1 MAVYVGHNNSMKKE
15 VFTLPVRLTIK
26 DKNKLLANDGKQLL
40 NYGLVLRIY
49 PSEEQATLI
58 NKTFGCSRFIY
69 NKYLSDRKDY
79 FSNTKIT
86 LKVNKYKVNVMNPL
100 KQEKDFEFLKEVDKF
115 ALEAAL
121 ENVEDAYSRF
131 FKHQTKF
138 PRFKSKK
145 YAKKSYTTKFTN
157 DNIGVDLDKVVIK
170 LPKLK
175 EVLFALPKLNKTNN
189 KILNIGKAT
198 TKITKAII
206 SQKGTRYYVSLSI
219 EEVIPLIKK
228 LELENIDNSKVLGLD
243 MGLKDFLIASNGT
256 DNFKIENPKFLRNS
270 EKKLIKLQKKLP
282 KKLEG
287 SKNYLKAKETLNLV
301 HSQVAN
307 QRKDF
312 MHKLSRKLVNENQV
326 IVVENLD
333 IKGMIKNHKLAKSIS
348 DAGWYKFVTFLKYK
362 LEWQG
367 KQLVKIDRF
376 FASSK
381 LCNHCGTKNIML
393 TLSDREW
400 TCSKCNQ
407 KHDRDINASLNIR
420 SEGMRVLG
428 IV

>member
-1 MAVYVGHNNSMKKE
+1 MPIK
-15 VFTLPVRLTIK
+15 LTVK
-26 DKNKLLANDGKQLL
+26 DKNKLLADEGKQLL
-40 NYGLVLRIY
+40 NYGLILKIY
-49 PSEEQATLI
+49 PSEEQETLI

-69 NKYLSDRKDY
+69 NKYLSDRKDC
-79 FSNTKIT
+79 FSNTKTT
-86 LKVNKYKVNVMNPL
+86 LSVNKYKVEVMNPL

-115 ALEAAL
+115 ALEAAI
-121 ENVEDAYSRF
+121 ENVDDAYSRF
-131 FKHQTKF
+131 FKHQIKF

-145 YAKKSYTTKFTN
+145 YVKKSYTTKFTN
-157 DNIGVDLDKVVIK
+157 DNIRIDLDKIVIK

-175 EVLFALPKLNKTNN
+175 EVLFALPKRNKTNN

-206 SQKGTRYYVSLSI
+206 SQKGTRYYVSLTI

-228 LELENIDNSKVLGLD
+228 LELNNVDNSKILGLD
-243 MGLKDFLIASNGT
+243 LGLKDFLIVSNGT
-256 DNFKIENPKFLRNS
+256 GSFKTVNPKFLRNS
-270 EKKLIKLQKKLP
+270 EKKLIKLQKQLP
-282 KKLEG
+282 KKIEG
-287 SKNYLKAKETLNLV
+287 SKNYLKAKERLNLI
-301 HSQVAN
+301 HSQVTN

-326 IVVENLD
+326 IVVEDLN

-376 FASSK
+376 FAYSK
-381 LCNHCGTKNIML
+381 LCNYCGSKNIML

-400 TCSKCNQ
+400 TCSGCNK

-420 SEGMRVLG
+420 GEGMRLLG
-428 IV
+428 LV

>member
-1 MAVYVGHNNSMKKE
+1 M
-15 VFTLPVRLTIK
+15 RLTVK
-26 DKNKLLANDGKQLL
+26 DKNKLLAEEGKQLV

-49 PSEEQATLI
+49 PSEEQETLI

-69 NKYLSDRKDY
+69 NKYLSDRKDC
-79 FSNTKIT
+79 FSNTKTT
-86 LKVNKYKVNVMNPL
+86 LRMNNYKAEVMNPL

-115 ALEAAL
+115 ALESSL

-131 FKHQTKF
+131 FKHQTNF

-157 DNIGVDLDKVVIK
+157 DNIRVDLDKVVIR

-175 EVLFALPKLNKTNN
+175 EVLFALPKQNKTNN

-206 SQKGTRYYVSLSI
+206 SQKGTRYYVSLTI

-228 LELENIDNSKVLGLD
+228 LELHKIDNSKIIGLD
-243 MGLKDFLIASNGT
+243 MGLKDFLIASNGR
-256 DNFKIENPKFLRNS
+256 DNFKTSNPKFLRNS
-270 EKKLIKLQKKLP
+270 EKKLIKLQKRLP
-282 KKLEG
+282 KKIEG
-287 SKNYLKAKETLNLV
+287 SKNYLKAKERLNLI
-301 HSQVAN
+301 HAQVAN

-326 IVVENLD
+326 IVVEDLN

-367 KQLVKIDRF
+367 KHLVKIDRF

-381 LCNHCGTKNIML
+381 LCNHCGTKNIIL

-420 SEGMRVLG
+420 SEGMRILG
-428 IV
+428 LV

>member
-1 MAVYVGHNNSMKKE
+1 MSM
-15 VFTLPVRLTIK
+15 RLTVK
-26 DKNKLLANDGKQLL
+26 DKNKLLLDEGKQLL

-49 PSEEQATLI
+49 PSEEQETLI

-69 NKYLSDRKDY
+69 NKYLSDRKDC
-79 FSNTKIT
+79 FSNTKTT
-86 LKVNKYKVNVMNPL
+86 LRVNNYKAEVMNPL
-100 KQEKDFEFLKEVDKF
+100 KQKKGLEFLKEVDKF

-131 FKHQTKF
+131 FKHQTNF

-145 YAKKSYTTKFTN
+145 HAKKSYTTKYTN
-157 DNIGVDLDKVVIK
+157 DNIRVDLDKVVIR

-175 EVLFALPKLNKTNN
+175 EVLFALPKQNKTNN
-189 KILNIGKAT
+189 KILNIGKET

-206 SQKGTRYYVSLSI
+206 SQKGTRYYVSLTI

-228 LELENIDNSKVLGLD
+228 LELNNIDNSKIIGLD
-243 MGLKDFLIASNGT
+243 MGLKDFLIASNGR
-256 DNFKIENPKFLRNS
+256 DNFKTSNPKFLRNS

-282 KKLEG
+282 KKIEG
-287 SKNYLKAKETLNLV
+287 SKNYLKAKERLNLI
-301 HSQVAN
+301 HAQVAN

-312 MHKLSRKLVNENQV
+312 MHKLSRKLINENQV
-326 IVVENLD
+326 IVVEDLN

-420 SEGMRVLG
+420 SEGMRILG
-428 IV
+428 LV

>member
-1 MAVYVGHNNSMKKE
+1 
-15 VFTLPVRLTIK
+15 LPKRLTVK
-26 DKNKLLANDGKQLL
+26 DKNELLKDKGKQLL

-49 PSEEQATLI
+49 PNEEQKTLI
-58 NKTFGCSRFIY
+58 NKTVGCSRFIY
-69 NKYLSDRKDY
+69 NKYLSDRKDC
-79 FSNTKIT
+79 FSNTKTT
-86 LKVNKYKVNVMNPL
+86 LRVNNYKAEVMNPL

-131 FKHQTKF
+131 FKHQTNF

-157 DNIGVDLDKVVIK
+157 DNIRVDLDKVVIK

-175 EVLFALPKLNKTNN
+175 EVLFALPKINKTNN

-206 SQKGTRYYVSLSI
+206 SQKGTRYYVSLTI

-228 LELENIDNSKVLGLD
+228 LELHNIDNSKILGLD
-243 MGLKDFLIASNGT
+243 LGLKDFIITSNGR
-256 DNFKIENPKFLRNS
+256 DSFKTLNPKFLRKS
-270 EKKLIKLQKKLP
+270 ETKLIKLQKQLP
-282 KKLEG
+282 KKIEG
-287 SKNYLKAKETLNLV
+287 SKNYLKAKERLNLIYA
-301 HSQVAN
+301 QVAN

-312 MHKLSRKLVNENQV
+312 MHKLSRNLVNENQV
-326 IVVENLD
+326 IVVEDLN

-348 DAGWYKFVTFLKYK
+348 DAGWHKFVTFLKYK

-376 FASSK
+376 FASSR

-400 TCSKCNQ
+400 TCCRCNTR
-407 KHDRDINASLNIR
+407 HDRDINASLNIR
-420 SEGMRVLG
+420 DEGMRVLG
-428 IV
+428 LV

>member
-1 MAVYVGHNNSMKKE
+1 M
-15 VFTLPVRLTIK
+15 RLTVK
-26 DKNKLLANDGKQLL
+26 DKNKLLADEGKQLL

-49 PSEEQATLI
+49 PSEEQETLI

-69 NKYLSDRKDY
+69 NKYLSDRKDC
-79 FSNTKIT
+79 FINTKTT
-86 LKVNKYKVNVMNPL
+86 LRVNNYKAEVMNPL

-131 FKHQTKF
+131 FKHQTNF

-145 YAKKSYTTKFTN
+145 CAKKSYTTKFTN
-157 DNIGVDLDKVVIK
+157 DNIKVDLDKVVIK
-170 LPKLK
+170 IPKLK
-175 EVLFALPKLNKTNN
+175 EVLFALPKLNKTN

-206 SQKGTRYYVSLSI
+206 SQKGTRYYVSLTI

-228 LELENIDNSKVLGLD
+228 LELHNIDNSKILGLD
-243 MGLKDFLIASNGT
+243 MGLKNFLIASNGR
-256 DNFKIENPKFLRNS
+256 DNFKTENPKFLRNS
-270 EKKLIKLQKKLP
+270 EMKLIKLQKQLP
-282 KKLEG
+282 KKIEG
-287 SKNYLKAKETLNLV
+287 SKNYLKAKEKLNLM
-301 HSQVAN
+301 HAQVAN

-326 IVVENLD
+326 IVVEDLN

-348 DAGWYKFVTFLKYK
+348 DAGWYKFETFLKYK

-428 IV
+428 LV

>member
-1 MAVYVGHNNSMKKE
+1 MPKK
-15 VFTLPVRLTIK
+15 LTVK
-26 DKNKLLANDGKQLL
+26 DKNKLLMDEGKQLL

-49 PSEEQATLI
+49 PSVEQETLI

-69 NKYLSDRKDY
+69 NKYLSNRKEC
-79 FSNTKIT
+79 FSNTKTT
-86 LKVNKYKVNVMNPL
+86 LRVNNYKSEVMNPL
-100 KQEKDFEFLKEVDKF
+100 KKEKGFEFLKDVDKF

-131 FKHQTKF
+131 FKHQTRF

-145 YAKKSYTTKFTN
+145 FAKKSYTTKFTN
-157 DNIGVDLDKVVIK
+157 DNIKVDLDRVVIK

-175 EVLFALPKLNKTNN
+175 EVLFALPKRNKTNN
-189 KILNIGKAT
+189 KILNIAKET

-206 SQKGTRYYVSLSI
+206 SQRGTRYYVSLTI
-219 EEVIPLIKK
+219 EEVVPLIKK
-228 LELENIDNSKVLGLD
+228 LELENIQNHKILGLD
-243 MGLKDFLIASNGT
+243 LGLKEFLIASNGR
-256 DNFKIENPKFLRNS
+256 DDFKIENPKFLRKS
-270 EKKLIKLQKKLP
+270 ENKLIKLQKKLP
-282 KKLEG
+282 KKIEG
-287 SKNYLKAKETLNLV
+287 SKNYLKVKERLNLI

-307 QRKDF
+307 QRNDF
-312 MHKLSRKLVNENQV
+312 MHKLGRKLVNENQV
-326 IVVENLD
+326 IVVEDLN

-348 DAGWYKFVTFLKYK
+348 DAGWYKFITYLRYK

-381 LCNHCGTKNIML
+381 LCNNCGTKNIML

-400 TCSKCNQ
+400 TCSKCNTN
-407 KHDRDINASLNIR
+407 HDRDINASLNIR
-420 SEGMRVLG
+420 DEGMRLLG
-428 IV
+428 LKVTAWDSGKSLSSN

>member
-1 MAVYVGHNNSMKKE
+1 
-15 VFTLPVRLTIK
+15 
-26 DKNKLLANDGKQLL
+26 
-40 NYGLVLRIY
+40 
-49 PSEEQATLI
+49 
-58 NKTFGCSRFIY
+58 
-69 NKYLSDRKDY
+69 
-79 FSNTKIT
+79 
-86 LKVNKYKVNVMNPL
+86 MNPL
-100 KQEKDFEFLKEVDKF
+100 KKKKDFEFLKEVDKF

-145 YAKKSYTTKFTN
+145 VAKKSYTTKFTN
-157 DNIGVDLDKVVIK
+157 DNITVDIDRAVIK

-175 EVLFALPKLNKTNN
+175 EVLFAVPKRNKTNN
-189 KILNIGKAT
+189 KILNIAKET

-206 SQKGTRYYVSLSI
+206 SQKGTRYYVSLTI
-219 EEVIPLIKK
+219 EEVVPLIKK
-228 LELENIDNSKVLGLD
+228 LELENIDHSKILGLD
-243 MGLKDFLIASNGT
+243 LGLRDFIIASNGR
-256 DNFKIENPKFLRNS
+256 DDFKIGNPKFLRKS
-270 EKKLIKLQKKLP
+270 ENKLIKLQKKLP
-282 KKLEG
+282 KKIEG
-287 SKNYLKAKETLNLV
+287 SKNYLKAKERLNLI
-301 HSQVAN
+301 HSKVAN

-326 IVVENLD
+326 IVVEGLN

-348 DAGWYKFVTFLKYK
+348 DAGWNKFTTYLKYK
-362 LEWQG
+362 LEWQC

-400 TCSKCNQ
+400 KCSKCNTN
-407 KHDRDINASLNIR
+407 HDRDINASLNIR
-420 SEGMRVLG
+420 DEGMRLLCLEITAWDSG
-428 IV
+428 KSLSSNY